1 MDKAGKIYPIGKWI
15 TDTISEEDLRIVGII
30 ANVSL
35 VEIIIGTFNQFNIN
49 YIMTRTR
56 WTPIRDLRKTVSW
69 FSKVCI
75 SVSTSV

>member
-35 VEIIIGTFNQFNIN
+35 VEIIIGTFN
-49 YIMTRTR
+49 
-56 WTPIRDLRKTVSW
+56 
-69 FSKVCI
+69 
-75 SVSTSV
+75 